1 MRRALNEALLTLI
14 LRLILVFNNFVFY
27 TLEDVTLGDVYTA
40 LILVR
45 RLLVLQNKVL
55 LSIFVSSIHLLHWV
69 RLLTERARRRIS
81 RLHLIIKKFVKI
93 GRGTPAYL
101 PGVVNV
107 VVLLV
112 E

>member
-1 MRRALNEALLTLI
+1 MRRALYEALVTLVLRLILTFNDFVLNTLKNVTFGNVYTTLI
-14 LRLILVFNNFVFY
+14 LR
-27 TLEDVTLGDVYTA
+27 
-40 LILVR
+40 R

-69 RLLTERARRRIS
+69 CLLTERARRRIS